1 MDKKKIEELREQNKI
16 VAKAIKEI
24 IAESKTTEEKIYW
37 TKKLNN
43 FEACG
48 DVRTKGSGNSYV
60 YNCREKFCCVC
71 QEKEKN
77 KRFLKL
83 YNEAFNISRER
94 LEAGYVEAF
103 LTLNY
108 NYNAEEIAGLSL
120 AEQIKFFKK
129 LLNKFKKKAEKM
141 GSIGAITKI
150 EFPYLYNVEKFQ
162 IHAHSWI
169 CIEEKNIFQ
178 LSEIWKKATQGKGNL
193 HIGSDNKEENAE
205 TKLYYKCGNKKRN
218 GNISVKKICNY
229 LAKHYLST
237 ALQSNK
243 ENEELEETQAE
254 TEENRTCGTF
264 EKIKNIE
271 VLKQLIKATT
281 GELEAFQ
288 CLSINGIYNK
298 TNAEKERKKEKSRR
312 FSVLEFDKKKLENND
327 DDCNIYISGNDL
339 LVEFKSNNNTIK
351 AVEKKYGGRVETI
364 KGKNV
369 WGDAIELGNY
379 TQVRKIGAIKKKPI
393 VKKQSETTKKTGVTF
408 ENFEVFGNI
417 ETIKQNIIRNG
428 EQGKIWASQM
438 VQELLPYTDT
448 EADKDKELER
458 ENNELKEAN
467 DLLKIEN
474 IKLMK
479 ENEILR
485 MRNTLQNKRKAKQIE
500 EISNEKNKIIKE
512 LRMEL
517 EATKKAYSSTERKE
531 EAEKGE
537 QKQASELIVVK
548 DDDGNKVEVIE
559 YKMRK
564 GGGYC
569 YISKDRTKAFTNS
582 CYCKKYDNKG
592 AFDVHEITE
601 VMQNK
606 GFEKFSEQF
615 GLEKVE

>member
-1 MDKKKIEELREQNKI
+1 MDKKKIEELREQNKLI
-16 VAKAIKEI
+16 AKAIKEI
-24 IAESKTTEEKIYW
+24 IEEAGTTEEKIYW

-48 DVRTKGSGNSYV
+48 DVRTRANGNNYV

-169 CIEEKNIFQ
+169 CIEEKNVFQ
-178 LSEIWKKATQGKGNL
+178 LQEIWKKVTQGKGNL

-205 TKLYYKCGNKKRN
+205 ISLYYRCGNKKRN

-237 ALQSNK
+237 ALQSNND
-243 ENEELEETQAE
+243 NEELEETQAE
-254 TEENRTCGTF
+254 TEENRTYGTI

-271 VLKQLIKATT
+271 VLKQLIKAIN
-281 GELEAFQ
+281 GQLEAFQ
-288 CLSINGIYNK
+288 CLSVSGIYNK
-298 TNAEKERKKEKSRR
+298 TNAERERKKEKSRR

-393 VKKQSETTKKTGVTF
+393 AKKQSETTKKTGVTF
-408 ENFEVFGNI
+408 ENFEIFGNI

-428 EQGKIWASQM
+428 EQGKAWACEV

-448 EADKDKELER
+448 ENDRVKELER
-458 ENNELKEAN
+458 ENNELREAN

-474 IKLMK
+474 IELMK
-479 ENEILR
+479 ENEILK
-485 MRNTLQNKRKAKQIE
+485 MRNNLQNKRIKEAKAKEKQIALFLLANYD
-500 EISNEKNKIIKE
+500 SFK
-512 LRMEL
+512 
-517 EATKKAYSSTERKE
+517 Y
-531 EAEKGE
+531 
-537 QKQASELIVVK
+537 
-548 DDDGNKVEVIE
+548 IE
-559 YKMRK
+559 
-564 GGGYC
+564 
-569 YISKDRTKAFTNS
+569 
-582 CYCKKYDNKG
+582 
-592 AFDVHEITE
+592 
-601 VMQNK
+601 
-606 GFEKFSEQF
+606 
-615 GLEKVE
+615 